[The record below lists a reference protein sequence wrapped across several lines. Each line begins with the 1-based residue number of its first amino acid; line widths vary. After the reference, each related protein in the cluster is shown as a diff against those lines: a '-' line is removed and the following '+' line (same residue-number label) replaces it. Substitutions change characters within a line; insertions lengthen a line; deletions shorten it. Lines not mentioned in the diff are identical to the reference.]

1 MNLKGGGSIADWGWA
16 SASGQSSAE
25 PSSARKASKFEGEK
39 KNVHSDIKSQGK
51 NYFLKSTLDHN

>member
-39 KNVHSDIKSQGK
+39 KMCTVTSKVKEKITFSKAP
-51 NYFLKSTLDHN
+51 